1 MLYLLLLLFKVLFVS
16 LIQGAGFHKMF
27 TYAHSRSHML
37 LTSVVLGI
45 IILATIVG
53 NVFVI
58 AAIVL
63 ERNLRNVANY
73 LIASLAV
80 ADLLVAALVMPLAA
94 VKEVSSGWF
103 LGKGLCDAW
112 TSFDVLCCTSS
123 ILHLVAISL
132 DRYWAVTRV
141 DYIHNRSA
149 RRILVMVAASWGIS
163 AVISIPPLFVSSN
176 RVQMNNTATVNS
188 TAMQADDLEEC
199 LINQDWGYAVFATL
213 SAFYIPLLFMMI
225 IYASIYRVA
234 RARIRKKQ
242 FLRTLRIKSEKAAA
256 AAAAAAAQ
264 ESNGLR
270 TPEDLPHTGASV
282 NVMVTEIT
290 DDTEQSRQVS
300 TTRST
305 SVQLFLLFSIFSV
318 ILFRSFSSSPVT
330 HFPKGELLELL
341 QQIFIGRMPC
351 NHPTNSIKALEV
363 NDRTLNV
370 NNSHRG
376 LTRHAIID
384 VNPRLAVLRLLYDDF
399 TSLMSSYNVHI
410 SLPV

>member
-1 MLYLLLLLFKVLFVS
+1 
-16 LIQGAGFHKMF
+16 MF
-27 TYAHSRSHML
+27 TYAHSSSHL
-37 LTSVVLGI
+37 LVTSVVLGA

-94 VKEVSSGWF
+94 VNEVSSRWF
-103 LGKGLCDAW
+103 LGREACDAFI
-112 TSFDVLCCTSS
+112 SFDVLCCTSS

-132 DRYWAVTRV
+132 DRYWAVTQV

-176 RVQMNNTATVNS
+176 RGTDNSSDSGNS
-188 TAMQADDLEEC
+188 TITQADDLKEC
-199 LINQDWGYAVFATL
+199 LISQDWGYTVFSTVG
-213 SAFYIPLLFMMI
+213 AFYIPLLFMMV

-242 FLRTLRIKSEKAAA
+242 FLRTMRIKSERA

-264 ESNGLR
+264 EYNGLR
-270 TPEDLPHTGASV
+270 TQEDETHTGANI

-290 DDTEQSRQVS
+290 DDVDQSHEIA
-300 TTRST
+300 TTR
-305 SVQLFLLFSIFSV
+305 
-318 ILFRSFSSSPVT
+318 
-330 HFPKGELLELL
+330 
-341 QQIFIGRMPC
+341 
-351 NHPTNSIKALEV
+351 
-363 NDRTLNV
+363 
-370 NNSHRG
+370 
-376 LTRHAIID
+376 
-384 VNPRLAVLRLLYDDF
+384 
-399 TSLMSSYNVHI
+399 
-410 SLPV
+410 